1 MDKKRKLPL
10 VNHADRAEPGVGRR
24 RVLQGL
30 FAGAGAGMAIPGLAA
45 DHPMQHH
52 AMSSAPT
59 EAQAKAK
66 AADWK
71 PEFLDEHQFAT
82 LTALCARIVPG
93 SDKALADRHVD
104 SLLAVDTRE
113 HKRRFLSAMGALDA
127 GSRDKFGKPFRAL
140 TEAQQNDVLTLASTA
155 ESGEKYWVWTPG
167 TPVERPD
174 FGPEVV
180 TLRDHFDH
188 VKGWIVGA
196 YYSSEAGLKELGYTG
211 QMFFTTFPDCTHKEH
226 T

>member
-1 MDKKRKLPL
+1 MDKKRKLP
-10 VNHADRAEPGVGRR
+10 VVTDADSAGTGVARR

-30 FAGAGAGMAIPGLAA
+30 FAGAGGGMAIPGLAA
-45 DHPMQHH
+45 DHPMHLH
-52 AMSSAPT
+52 AMTSAPA

-71 PEFLDEHQFAT
+71 PEFLDAHQFAT

-93 SDKALADRHVD
+93 SDKALADRFVD
-104 SLLAVDTRE
+104 SLLAVGTVE
-113 HKRRFLSAMGALDA
+113 HKRRFLSAMGALEGA
-127 GSRDKFGKPFRAL
+127 SRDKFGKPFRAL
-140 TEAQQNDVLTLASTA
+140 TEAQQNDVLTLASSG
-155 ESGEKYWVWTPG
+155 ESGRKDWVWTPG

-174 FGPEVV
+174 TGPEIV

-196 YYSSEAGLKELGYTG
+196 YYSSEAGLKELGFTG
-211 QMFFTTFPDCTHKEH
+211 QMFFTEFPDCTHKEH
-226 T
+226 V